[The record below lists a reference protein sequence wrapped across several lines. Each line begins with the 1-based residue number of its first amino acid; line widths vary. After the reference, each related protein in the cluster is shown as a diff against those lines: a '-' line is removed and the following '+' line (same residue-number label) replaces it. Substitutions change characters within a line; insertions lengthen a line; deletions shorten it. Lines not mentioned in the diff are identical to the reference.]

1 MIICFERIMRKHV
14 QIIADLNSFLLNF
27 TKNFFAIPNTLNKLI
42 NADRLKFYHY
52 SDFSFHATQIFSNQ
66 NKIITLI
73 FCVHLYINGVFLE

>member
-1 MIICFERIMRKHV
+1 MRKQRKAV
-14 QIIADLNSFLLNF
+14 QIKADLNSFLLNF